1 MRKCFFL
8 TLMLVM
14 MAFIMP
20 CQAQNQK
27 LKLAVYATVMWMTC
41 LKTSHKT
48 THLQNWLLA
57 DVIR

>member
-1 MRKCFFL
+1 
-8 TLMLVM
+8 

-27 LKLAVYATVMWMTC
+27 LKLAVYATGNVDDLF